1 MTWRSS
7 GRGAGKEVT
16 MSGEKT
22 DAPGSR
28 RRLLGG
34 GAAFLAGGVIGGAAR
49 ASSAAP
55 PAAQA
60 ATPPLPW
67 KWASIDPMEAGSRAY
82 RYYFDPGG

>member
-1 MTWRSS
+1 MTGRAS
-7 GRGAGKEVT
+7 GRGAGEEVT
-16 MSGEKT
+16 MSSEMTGAT
-22 DAPGSR
+22 GR

>member
-1 MTWRSS
+1 MTGRAS
-7 GRGAGKEVT
+7 GRGAGEEVT
-16 MSGEKT
+16 MSGEMT
-22 DAPGSR
+22 GAPGR

-55 PAAQA
+55 PPAQA

-67 KWASIDPMEAGSRAY
+67 KWAQIDPMEAGSRAY

>member
-1 MTWRSS
+1 MTA
-7 GRGAGKEVT
+7 GRAGEEVT

-22 DAPGSR
+22 GAMGR

-34 GAAFLAGGVIGGAAR
+34 GAAFLAGGLVGSAAR
-49 ASSAAP
+49 ASSAATQ
-55 PAAQA
+55 AAPA